1 MTILLISDL
10 DMLCWLFF
18 LYFSSTAA
26 RANWL
31 MPALLITGLFAY
43 LVAVDLE
50 HYIPFYRIYR
60 YILIKDLMPDDVE
73 ALFRVNGLYTFALA
87 FPQPDGTNPDE
98 HGPDTTGETQTHTRT
113 PIIRCCL
120 LLCAVI
126 YSCISVLV
134 DIVGISTRE
143 YSWISGVWFLC
154 NDILLALV
162 LVDIVG
168 ELRGTSLQLVDKQE
182 IKQILGVSGEL
193 QDVSHE
199 QALASEVNL
208 ADLGRREAFTLMEVQ
223 DVNNKQSV
231 NDELKLA
238 DQGRREALKLQWF
251 AHCELLRKQRSHEC
265 CRS

>member
-60 YILIKDLMPDDVE
+60 YILINDLMPDDVE

-87 FPQPDGTNPDE
+87 FPQPDG
-98 HGPDTTGETQTHTRT
+98 
-113 PIIRCCL
+113 
-120 LLCAVI
+120 
-126 YSCISVLV
+126 
-134 DIVGISTRE
+134 
-143 YSWISGVWFLC
+143 
-154 NDILLALV
+154 
-162 LVDIVG
+162 
-168 ELRGTSLQLVDKQE
+168 
-182 IKQILGVSGEL
+182 QILGVSGEL